1 MKKLIMILGLLVVL
15 TLSMTN
21 NTAFAIEDSLPK
33 IMKTMS
39 YSSPTHLQ

>member
-1 MKKLIMILGLLVVL
+1 MKKMIMVLGLLVVF

-33 IMKTMS
+33 IMKTTS
-39 YSSPTHLQ
+39 YSAPTHLQ